1 MGLQDCRDVP
11 VSTNNR
17 ASLDGF
23 ERALKLLNGY
33 FLDPLATIE
42 QTLEQDPDFVLGHCF
57 RAALM
62 LVSTERGAEAELRR
76 SVEAA
81 ERLIEK
87 ANKREK
93 GHIVALRAWLDG
105 TSSARRTSMGGC

>member
-1 MGLQDCRDVP
+1 MGLKDCRDVP
-11 VSTNNR
+11 VSTDNC

-33 FLDPLATIE
+33 FADPLAAIDKV
-42 QTLEQDPDFVLGHCF
+42 LEADPRFVLGHCF

-62 LVSTERGAEAELRR
+62 LMSTEKGAEPELRR

-81 ERLIEK
+81 EALAAS
-87 ANKREK
+87 ANEREK
-93 GHIVALRAWLDG
+93 GHLAALRAWL
-105 TSSARRTSMGGC
+105 